1 MSIDLNIGSR
11 ISHPTFGEGVVC
23 AVRFGHYK
31 VSFIKSGL
39 TDIEKDDTFT
49 IIEHIIESDLVSL
62 DDIKAM
68 MQEMFDKSGSN
79 SEIVHIAD
87 KWRKGVFKMV
97 PFDPSLQG
105 KEMTIESFFH
115 KIVML
120 RDRLRVMEQ
129 KINSHTGLD
138 DTDN

>member
-23 AVRFGHYK
+23 AVRYGHYK

-79 SEIVHIAD
+79 SETILA
-87 KWRKGVFKMV
+87 VFA
-97 PFDPSLQG
+97 P
-105 KEMTIESFFH
+105 
-115 KIVML
+115 
-120 RDRLRVMEQ
+120 
-129 KINSHTGLD
+129 
-138 DTDN
+138 